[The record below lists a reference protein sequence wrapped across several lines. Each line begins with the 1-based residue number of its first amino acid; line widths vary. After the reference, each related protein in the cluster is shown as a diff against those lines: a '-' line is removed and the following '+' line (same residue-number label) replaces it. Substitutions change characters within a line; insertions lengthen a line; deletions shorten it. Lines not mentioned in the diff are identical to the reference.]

1 MTKTKHVLA
10 KLRKPWV
17 LMVVSTFLMVSSTLL
32 MIQTPWSTH
41 PPFPRATRCGAHRV
55 SQGGFFAEA
64 YGSTQG
70 FLQAQPFFWDSV
82 CVNMGGS
89 FQKWNGY
96 KKPMAYRKVLRCTTQ
111 KQWIAEVVRFI
122 IIIVII
128 VIINEWANG
137 GRDAS
142 EMTWKNPCTTGRMN
156 QWTNESTSQ
165 WINKWV
171 N

>member
-1 MTKTKHVLA
+1 MCWRNCENPESWWWFPHFWWWIPHFWWFKPHGAPIPLSPAQHVVHIVF
-10 KLRKPWV
+10 LR
-17 LMVVSTFLMVSSTLL
+17 
-32 MIQTPWSTH
+32 
-41 PPFPRATRCGAHRV
+41 GASLQRLTAPHKAFCRR
-55 SQGGFFAEA
+55 SLFF
-64 YGSTQG
+64 G
-70 FLQAQPFFWDSV
+70 DSV

-89 FQKWNGY
+89 FQEWNGY
-96 KKPMAYRKVLRCTTQ
+96 KKPMAYRKVLRCTTP

-122 IIIVII
+122 VIIIII
-128 VIINEWANG
+128 IIIIIINEWANG

-165 WINKWV
+165 CINKWV